1 MPEMSSVITKAP
13 ALRSF
18 FNYCVKNSIPVA
30 CYSLPGSTLVTVMA
44 QTGTA
49 KSNTKTGFVFAP
61 FNTQNAP
68 NIFISAHTHAGEQN
82 LPPLNFAR
90 PLAAAKSVVKEA
102 ALKTSTKKE
111 YCNYVVD
118 IQAAITQ
125 KKFKKAVAA
134 CVTKIKQPNRFEPA
148 NFFKKLVKA
157 YPAAFVSLV
166 YTPQAGIWIGATPEI
181 LLAVE
186 GKQYTTY
193 SLAGTQKRNDAA
205 PVVWG
210 KKEQQEQKFVSDY
223 ILQTFAGLTGKKP
236 LVQGPETVTAANL
249 AHLRTTFTFKGIPF
263 NKWEAVAQ
271 QLHPTPAV
279 AGLPKKKGVEFITAH
294 EKSPRYYYSGYL
306 GPVTKNEVSLF
317 VNLRCMTVLKKHLA
331 IYTGCGITKDSIPE
345 KEWQET
351 LIKKRTLLNVLQ

>member
-1 MPEMSSVITKAP
+1 
-13 ALRSF
+13 
-18 FNYCVKNSIPVA
+18 
-30 CYSLPGSTLVTVMA
+30 MA
-44 QTGTA
+44 QTGTP
-49 KSNTKTGFVFAP
+49 KSKVKTGFVFAP
-61 FNTQNAP
+61 FSTQNTP
-68 NIFISAHTHAGEQN
+68 NIFISADIHVDDKS
-82 LPPLNFAR
+82 LPALNFAR
-90 PLAAAKSVVKEA
+90 TVSANESVIKEA

-118 IQAAITQ
+118 IQAAIAQ

-134 CVTKIKQPNRFEPA
+134 CVTKIKQPDRFEPA

-166 YTPQAGIWIGATPEI
+166 YTPEAGIWIGATPEI

-193 SLAGTQKRNDAA
+193 SLAGTQKRNNTA
-205 PVVWG
+205 PVEWG

-223 ILQTFAGLTGKKP
+223 IAQTFAKLTDKKP
-236 LVQGPETVTAANL
+236 LIQGPETVTAANL

-263 NKWEAVAQ
+263 SKWQQVAQ
-271 QLHPTPAV
+271 KLHPTPAV
-279 AGLPKKKGVEFITAH
+279 AGLPKKKAIEFITTH

-306 GPVTKNEVSLF
+306 GPVTKNEVRLF
-317 VNLRCMTVLKKHLA
+317 VNLRCMTVLEKHLA

-351 LIKKRTLLNVLQ
+351 LIKKRTLLNVLK